1 MVSLSQ
7 TPDLWVSHDPK
18 LITANCLLLTELN
31 IYAITQHFF
40 RFPVLNSERYYYL
53 CPNSNLMH
61 LNVTNETSILHAVVL
76 GQPGSIGNVPPIDK
90 TFDAKSYE
98 SVLNG
103 VYPCEEAIYKEMSAF
118 EKVLLKYN
126 VQVFRPWTLENCNQ
140 VFARD
145 VAFVIGDKIINCN
158 IIPDREDEKEAYEVI
173 YDQIPYNKIYN
184 LPEKAHVEGGDV
196 VLYNDIVF
204 VGLYTKPDYPQLK
217 TARTNLYAFNFLKE
231 IISEKTFIPMELNKH
246 DTNPLNGAL
255 HLDCTFM
262 PVGTG
267 KAILYKDGFS
277 NPNDYHTLL
286 DMFGQQNIFEIT
298 REEMY
303 YMNANVFSISPTV
316 VVSEQRFNRLND
328 HLENCWGLTVER
340 VPYFEISKMGGL
352 LRCSTLPL
360 VRE

>member
-1 MVSLSQ
+1 
-7 TPDLWVSHDPK
+7 
-18 LITANCLLLTELN
+18 
-31 IYAITQHFF
+31 
-40 RFPVLNSERYYYL
+40 
-53 CPNSNLMH
+53 
-61 LNVTNETSILHAVVL
+61 
-76 GQPGSIGNVPPIDK
+76 VPTIDK

-103 VYPCEEAIYKEMSAF
+103 VYPTEEAIYKEMSAF

-173 YDQIPYNKIYN
+173 YDQIAYNKIYN

-196 VLYNDIVF
+196 VLMDDTLF
-204 VGLYTKPDYPQLK
+204 VGLYTKPDYSQLK

-231 IISEKTFIPMELNKH
+231 IISDKTFIPIELKKH
-246 DTNPLNGAL
+246 DTNPCQSVL
-255 HLDCTFM
+255 HLDCAFM
-262 PVGTG
+262 PVGSG

-277 NPNDYHTLL
+277 NIDDYNMLVE
-286 DMFGQQNIFEIT
+286 MYGRQNIFEIT
-298 REEMY
+298 QQEMY
-303 YMNANVFSISPTV
+303 AMNANVFSISPTV
-316 VVSEQRFNRLND
+316 VVSEQHFTRLNE
-328 HLENCWGLTVER
+328 HLENAWGLTVER
-340 VPYFEISKMGGL
+340 VPYYEISKMGGL